1 MMSNIWPLLPAL
13 AMGILFGVIF
23 FGGLWWTVRI
33 GMKSPHAWLWFLG
46 SFVLR
51 LSITLVGFYTVAND
65 DWKKFLACLVGF
77 LLARIAT
84 TYVTREMA
92 NAD

>member
-23 FGGLWWTVRI
+23 FGGLWWTVRK
-33 GMKSPHAWLWFLG
+33 GMKSPQPWLWFLG
-46 SFVLR
+46 SFLLR

-84 TYVTREMA
+84 TYVTRETA
-92 NAD
+92 HAD